1 MMRIPNRSIQAANIF
16 FSSGAILLLI
26 AGLIMENWVELIP
39 KVRKDKVT
47 HSPWLGCCPPFWPE
61 ESLEAIRRM
70 MMMSLNISIYLN
82 LIIGLQFTYMI
93 SQNKC
98 VHLLIGFLSF
108 FTGCLLFYAIIVY
121 HHKLNKG
128 QYVYFVNYKTKWIVF
143 TIYLTIA
150 LFLTCGIFSF
160 IQCTNRCACMKFC
173 VPHTESSSKAMTQNT
188 IQVISLPPRSE
199 MPRSIVHMHSDM
211 PGKEGSISKPHLQS
225 RRVTWAL

>member
-108 FTGCLLFYAIIVY
+108 FTG
-121 HHKLNKG
+121 
-128 QYVYFVNYKTKWIVF
+128 
-143 TIYLTIA
+143 
-150 LFLTCGIFSF
+150 IFSF

-211 PGKEGSISKPHLQS
+211 PSKEGSVSKPHLQS